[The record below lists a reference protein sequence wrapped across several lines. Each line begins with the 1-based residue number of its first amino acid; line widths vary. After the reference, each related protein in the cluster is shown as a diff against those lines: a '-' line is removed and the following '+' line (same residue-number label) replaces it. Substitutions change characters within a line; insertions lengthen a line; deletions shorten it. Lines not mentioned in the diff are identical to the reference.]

1 MNRVFSMVAALFL
14 GSICLANCSS
24 QTGRVEPNRDST
36 NRADADNTA
45 RNERDRSAANVLP
58 GDQGES
64 EADREISANVR
75 KAIVND
81 DSMSVNAQNVK
92 VITSQGTVTLRG
104 PVKSLNEKQAIET
117 KARQVAGVSN
127 VVNQLEVENRP

>member
-1 MNRVFSMVAALFL
+1 MNRLFMVAALFL
-14 GSICLANCSS
+14 GSICLANCGT
-24 QTGRVEPNRDST
+24 QTGRVEPSRDSAS
-36 NRADADNTA
+36 RADADNTA

-58 GDQGES
+58 GDQGET
-64 EADREISANVR
+64 EADRQISANIR

-104 PVKSLNEKQAIET
+104 PVKSVREKEAIET
-117 KARQVAGVSN
+117 KAKQVAGVSN
-127 VVNQLEVENRP
+127 VVNQLEVENKP